1 MTLTD
6 NETKMLRLI
15 RINVAGKRHISMV
28 LIVKKLAITEQA
40 ATEAINGLIEKKLVE
55 YSKSTNSD
63 PMIRLAKEKSF
74 NKLKGE

>member
-15 RINVAGKRHISMV
+15 RLNVAGKRHISMV

-55 YSKSTNSD
+55 YSKSTNSS
-63 PMIRLAKEKSF
+63 PMIRLSKESSF
-74 NKLKGE
+74 KKLKGE